1 MKAIRLTL
9 SLALLLVASGVYSQE
24 QAASPYHAK
33 VQFAGDLGLISV
45 GAGRSFFQEK
55 LETDLFLGYLPEQ
68 VGGERIF
75 TAALKATY
83 VPFQSIPVKA
93 LDWQPLRM
101 GLQVGYTFGDDY
113 FAFEPRDKYP
123 KGYYGFST
131 ALHYYVFLGGQVDFS
146 RVEKLHRFG
155 VYYEF
160 GSNAEYLISYAQNPK
175 YLSPWKIFNLA
186 LGVRVRL

>member
-1 MKAIRLTL
+1 MAMKATRLML
-9 SLALLLVASGVYSQE
+9 SLVMLLVASRVHSQE

-68 VGGERIF
+68 VGGDRLF

-83 VPFQSIPVKA
+83 IPFASIPIKS
-93 LDWQPLRM
+93 LDWQPLRT
-101 GLQVGYTFGDDY
+101 GLQAGYTFGNEY
-113 FAFEPRDKYP
+113 YALKPHDKYA

-131 ALHYYVFLGGQVDFS
+131 ALHYYFFLGGQVDFR

-160 GSNAEYLISYAQNPK
+160 GSNAEYIISYA
-175 YLSPWKIFNLA
+175 
-186 LGVRVRL
+186 